1 MKRLSKALLNTSK
14 TATAA
19 LQKFLDEVVAD
30 EGYEVEINQVLDM
43 SESEYARA
51 KSRMRGS
58 DNTT

>member
-14 TATAA
+14 TATTA

-43 SESEYARA
+43 SESEYASMKHQHSMA
-51 KSRMRGS
+51 
-58 DNTT
+58 